1 MTGRVLTGHSPFKAD
16 RNHIHHRLLT
26 LGLDHHE
33 AVMIIYLAQAAYF
46 VAAWFMRYESDIAIV
61 LVFVAMAMATLL
73 PLYFAQSHR
82 WRWRARTVDG
92 LVPPS
97 GLRASLTWLAAP
109 QRLPLWCVY
118 VIAGSVCV
126 YSLIALYAGSRP
138 PIDTVLLVGGAA
150 AVLAIN
156 NVVRW
161 QATEFGW
168 VDRSALY
175 LCAVLLVYLN
185 EMGVQE
191 FAQLNAYSWIPI
203 IAIALAVAVRM
214 RLSLDRRFI
223 VTPLDVLVVVTAIVI
238 PNLPDSIANSHVLA
252 AGVIKL
258 VVLFYGIETLSVV
271 AQKRWKWLSVG
282 VFFVM
287 IACVGRGL
295 SG

>member
-1 MTGRVLTGHSPFKAD
+1 
-16 RNHIHHRLLT
+16 

-61 LVFVAMAMATLL
+61 LAFIGMAMATLL
-73 PLYFAQSHR
+73 PLYFAQSHQ
-82 WRWRARTVDG
+82 WRWRVRTIDG
-92 LVPPS
+92 PKSAS
-97 GLRASLTWLAAP
+97 GLRSSLAWLAAP
-109 QRLPLWCVY
+109 KRLPLWCVY
-118 VIAGSVCV
+118 VIAGSVSAF
-126 YSLIALYAGSRP
+126 SLIALYAGSRP
-138 PIDTVLLVGGAA
+138 PIDTVFLVVGAA
-150 AVLAIN
+150 CLLAIN

-161 QATEFGW
+161 NETEFGW

-185 EMGVQE
+185 EIGVQE
-191 FAQLNAYSWIPI
+191 FPELKVYSWIPI
-203 IAIALAVAVRM
+203 VAVALAVAVRM

-223 VTPLDVLVVVTAIVI
+223 VTPLDVLVVVAAIAI

-252 AGVIKL
+252 AGVTKL

-271 AQKRWKWLSVG
+271 AQKRWKWLSLG
-282 VFFVM
+282 VFLVM
-287 IACVGRGL
+287 IACAGRWL